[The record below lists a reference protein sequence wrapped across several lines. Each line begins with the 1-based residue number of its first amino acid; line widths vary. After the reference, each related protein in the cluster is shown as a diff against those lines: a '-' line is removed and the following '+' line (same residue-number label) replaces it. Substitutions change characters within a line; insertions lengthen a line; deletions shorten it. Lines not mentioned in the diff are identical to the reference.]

1 MDSGL
6 NHIVLAHNARR
17 ALSRGRFFLTYQPIY
32 SVGTREVDSVET
44 LLRWRMGDGQLA
56 AAEQFSSIFRDPLLS
71 RAICDFV
78 IENTVR
84 QASLWDYEGH
94 EYGRLAINTTVH
106 DLMSGALPW
115 RLMDMLDLYGV
126 SPHRIEIE
134 VPEAALNQPNAPVV
148 AATVMQLYRLG
159 FALTMDNFTP
169 SKEGVELLRRLPF
182 QRVKIHRGLLRS
194 TLLCPF
200 ERQAMRD
207 LVQVCHERNMA
218 ITASGVE
225 DEQQMETALELG
237 FDSIQGY
244 FVCLPKEAELVPRV
258 CQVMNLQGR
267 TG

>member
-6 NHIVLAHNARR
+6 NHIVLAHNAKR

-44 LLRWRMGDGQLA
+44 LLRWRMSDGQLA
-56 AAEQFSSIFRDPLLS
+56 AAEQFSSIFRDPVLS

-78 IENTVR
+78 IDNTVR

-106 DLMSGALPW
+106 DLISGALPW
-115 RLMDMLDLYGV
+115 RLMDRLDLYAV
-126 SPHRIEIE
+126 TPERIEIE
-134 VPEAALNQPNAPVV
+134 VPAAALDQPQASAVE
-148 AATVMQLYRLG
+148 ATVLQLHRMG
-159 FALTMDNFTP
+159 FAVTMDNFMP
-169 SKEGVELLRRLPF
+169 SQQNLEPLRRLPF
-182 QRVKIHRGLLRS
+182 QRVKIHRAVLRD
-194 TLLCPF
+194 TLAGPVQ
-200 ERQAMRD
+200 RQTMRD
-207 LVQVCHERNMA
+207 LVDLCHDRNMA

-225 DEQQMETALELG
+225 DEHQMETALELG